1 MARSMRADAKHVFR
15 AVVVGTTAD
24 GTTSTTVLG
33 PYARRGDASRRVT
46 EELGSYRWRKPGASA
61 AGWVESAEL
70 EWKP

>member
-15 AVVVGTTAD
+15 AVVVGTSRN
-24 GTTSTTVLG
+24 GTTSTVILG
-33 PYARRGDASRRVT
+33 PYARRGDASRMLR
-46 EELGSYRWRKPGASA
+46 EELRSWRWREPASA